1 MTSQILVLGTDEA
14 GYGPNLGPLTVGA
27 SCWLAPNRPA
37 PSTSDPPGDS
47 LLAFLPPAAT
57 QNATLDQGF
66 SPDAL
71 NDALSPFAGNRKSVF
86 PLVDS
91 KKLFGATRALAT
103 LERPCM
109 IAQTLAEIDAPDFR
123 TLLERLKADASDSLP
138 PWEVDANLALP
149 SDPKTL
155 REPLEE
161 SVEAIR
167 RRLDA
172 SGTRL
177 LLLAARRVQP
187 REFNALDDRLGLKSA
202 IIAEITTSLVV
213 ETLDRALRALGDAAP
228 ERALVLCDKLGGSA
242 RYAATLKK
250 RFQCDDVKIL
260 REGRDASVY
269 RLSAS
274 GGIDRAGAFLS
285 FPRRVKLEVRFTA
298 KGEKN
303 APTALASIV
312 AKYLRELSM
321 RLFNDFWS
329 RAVSPRELRETAG
342 YPVDAARFREE
353 TEDARRALEIP
364 DDLFWRRK

>member
-1 MTSQILVLGTDEA
+1 
-14 GYGPNLGPLTVGA
+14 
-27 SCWLAPNRPA
+27 
-37 PSTSDPPGDS
+37 
-47 LLAFLPPAAT
+47 
-57 QNATLDQGF
+57 
-66 SPDAL
+66 
-71 NDALSPFAGNRKSVF
+71 
-86 PLVDS
+86 
-91 KKLFGATRALAT
+91 
-103 LERPCM
+103 M
-109 IAQTLAEIDAPDFR
+109 IAQTLAGIDAPDFR
-123 TLLERLKADASDSLP
+123 TLLERLQADASDSLP

-149 SDPKTL
+149 SDSKTL

-161 SVEAIR
+161 SVEAVR

-172 SGTRL
+172 SETRL

-213 ETLDRALRALGDAAP
+213 ESLNRAFQALGDAAP
-228 ERALVLCDKLGGSA
+228 DRALVLCDKLGGSA
-242 RYAATLKK
+242 RYAATLKN

-285 FPRRVKLEVRFTA
+285 FPRRVELEVRFTA

>member
-1 MTSQILVLGTDEA
+1 M
-14 GYGPNLGPLTVGA
+14 
-27 SCWLAPNRPA
+27 
-37 PSTSDPPGDS
+37 
-47 LLAFLPPAAT
+47 
-57 QNATLDQGF
+57 
-66 SPDAL
+66 
-71 NDALSPFAGNRKSVF
+71 
-86 PLVDS
+86 
-91 KKLFGATRALAT
+91 
-103 LERPCM
+103 
-109 IAQTLAEIDAPDFR
+109 
-123 TLLERLKADASDSLP
+123 
-138 PWEVDANLALP
+138 
-149 SDPKTL
+149 
-155 REPLEE
+155 
-161 SVEAIR
+161 
-167 RRLDA
+167 
-172 SGTRL
+172 
-177 LLLAARRVQP
+177 
-187 REFNALDDRLGLKSA
+187 
-202 IIAEITTSLVV
+202 
-213 ETLDRALRALGDAAP
+213 RALGDAAP

-250 RFQCDDVKIL
+250 RFQSDDVNIL

-269 RLSAS
+269 RLAAS
-274 GGIDRAGAFLS
+274 GGIDRAGAFLP

>member
-1 MTSQILVLGTDEA
+1 MTSQILVIGTDEA

-27 SCWLAPNRPA
+27 SCWLAPNRRT
-37 PSTSDPPGDS
+37 STSEDAPRAP
-47 LLAFLPPAAT
+47 LLAFLPDAAAQDET
-57 QNATLDQGF
+57 RDPGF
-66 SPDAL
+66 FPDAL
-71 NDALSPFAGNRKSVF
+71 NDALSPFTGNVKNAF

-91 KKLFGATRALAT
+91 KKLFGATRALST
-103 LERPCM
+103 LERPFM
-109 IAQTLAEIDAPDFR
+109 IAQTLAGIDAADFR
-123 TLLERLKADASDSLP
+123 TLLERLKADASDPLP
-138 PWEVDANLALP
+138 PWEIDANLALP
-149 SDPKTL
+149 TDPKTL
-155 REPLEE
+155 RASLDDSLEA
-161 SVEAIR
+161 VR

-172 SGTRL
+172 TRTRL

-187 REFNALDDRLGLKSA
+187 REFNALDDRLSLKSA

-213 ETLDRALRALGDAAP
+213 ETLERALGDAAP
-228 ERALVLCDKLGGSA
+228 DRALVLCDKLGGSA

-274 GGIDRAGAFLS
+274 GGIDRTGAFLP
-285 FPRRVKLEVRFTA
+285 FPRRVELEIQFTA

-321 RLFNDFWS
+321 RLFNDFWR
-329 RAVSPRELRETAG
+329 RAVAPRELRETAG
-342 YPVDAARFREE
+342 YPVDAARFREDMK
-353 TEDARRALEIP
+353 DARRALKIP